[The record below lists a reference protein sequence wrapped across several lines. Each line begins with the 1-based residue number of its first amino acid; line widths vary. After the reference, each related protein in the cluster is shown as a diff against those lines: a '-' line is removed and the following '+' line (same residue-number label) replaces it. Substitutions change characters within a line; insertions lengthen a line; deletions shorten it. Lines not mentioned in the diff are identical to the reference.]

1 MRRNKL
7 VIKTIF
13 GVLIILLVFIAVVQG
28 RKRQEYNEHLME
40 SSTELGEANS
50 DIISNGSYDINLASY
65 SSLSAF
71 YQQKAY
77 TGVDTEIVLS
87 LKDADTGKQGEL
99 KTGIADYEGEALY
112 LGEDVSATW
121 NFEVSQAGLYSIV
134 LDYVGVDGNGGKIQ
148 RQLLVD
154 GKIFCQE
161 ATNVSF
167 YRYFI
172 EDGEV
177 KVNAIGDEVWPSQK
191 EVLNWQ
197 TQEIFDS
204 KGYDPEPMYIYFTEG
219 KHSITLDYVDQ
230 PIAIRKILLKGKKD
244 IPSYAQVQQEYVE
257 KGYKVANKDSISYF
271 EAEKSAWRSDSIIRR
286 ENNSDPKTVPFSLTT
301 RKLNTLGGGRWNR
314 GEQSVSWSFEVEED
328 GLYQIGLKVLQN
340 KEAGMPAYRKIEID
354 GSVPFRE
361 FLEYKFPYS
370 KEWYGEVLSD
380 DYGEPL
386 LVYLEKGSHEITL
399 TAQIGPIATVIE
411 KTMNDIASLSEI
423 TRDIIKITGTD
434 PDPNY
439 EYELYRTMPEL
450 SGELQKLADSV
461 ETCQKILARISNKKT
476 SSENNYRQI
485 VDTLRNF
492 VEDVDRIPKALNEL
506 ESAQSSLGT
515 YITSLEKSPLS
526 IDYFSVQS
534 PEKEFKVEKS
544 NFIERFGVS
553 AVNFGLSFIKDY
565 DSIGSIAEEDEEEY
579 TVLDVWIGRGSEWGE
594 ILKEMADEQF
604 TPKTGIYVNLNV
616 IPSGQLSTG
625 GVNVLMLSLTS
636 GTAPDVALSVGY
648 NMPSEFAFRDAAV
661 DLTKFEGFEEM
672 AKQFYP
678 EALVPYKFKDGVFAL
693 PETMDFNVMFYRK
706 DIMSELGLSLPKTW
720 TQLYQDVLPVL
731 YENSMSFAL
740 PVDTSVSSSSPAAL
754 RGYTMLLMQN
764 GGSYYTKDGKASAL
778 DSAEAYQAFKAWTEM
793 YSQYEIDE
801 ESNFFSRMRSGAM
814 PIGIGGYSNYIQFLT
829 SAPELYGRW
838 GIAPVPGIE
847 QEDGTIDQST
857 GTMALTA
864 NMIFSQSDKQDAA
877 WEFLQWWMDEET
889 QVDYGRQLEALIGP
903 SARWNTANINAFYRL
918 PWKNDDKLVIQSQLE
933 NAKEQYIVPGGYFT
947 SRHIINAWNRVV
959 VNNENVRDAMEE
971 AVKDINKE
979 ITSKVEEFG
988 LEEIDIIK

>member
-1 MRRNKL
+1 MRRDKL
-7 VIKTIF
+7 VIKSIF
-13 GVLIILLVFIAVVQG
+13 GVLIILLVYIAVVQG
-28 RKRQEYNEHLME
+28 RKRQEYNEHF
-40 SSTELGEANS
+40 SSSAELGETNET
-50 DIISNGSYDINLASY
+50 IISIDTINTDLTSY
-65 SSLSAF
+65 STLSAY
-71 YQQKAY
+71 YQQKGYA
-77 TGVDTEIVLS
+77 GVDTEIVLS
-87 LKDADTGKQGEL
+87 PKEADTGQQGEL
-99 KTGIADYEGEALY
+99 QTGIADYEGEALY

-121 NFEVSQAGLYSIV
+121 NFEVDKEGLYSIA
-134 LDYVGVDGNGGKIQ
+134 LDYVGIEGNGGKIQ

-172 EDGEV
+172 EDGET
-177 KVNAIGDEVWPSQK
+177 KENAIGDEVWPSQK

-197 TQEIFDS
+197 TREIFDS
-204 KGYDPEPMYIYFTEG
+204 KGYDPEPMYIYFSKGT
-219 KHSITLDYVDQ
+219 HSITLDYVDQ
-230 PIAIRKILLKGKKD
+230 PIAIRKIVLKGKTE
-244 IPSYAQVQQEYVE
+244 IPSYKQVKQDYEE
-257 KGYKVANKDSISYF
+257 KGYIVASKDSVSYF
-271 EAEKSAWRSDSIIRR
+271 EAEQSAWRSDSIIRR
-286 ENNSDPKTVPFSLTT
+286 ESNSDPKTVPFSLTT

-314 GEQSVSWSFEVEED
+314 GEQSVSWKFDVQED

-340 KEAGMPAYRKIEID
+340 KDAGMPAYRKIEID
-354 GSVPFRE
+354 GNVPFQE
-361 FLEYKFPYS
+361 LLEYEFPYS

-380 DYGEPL
+380 QDGEPFF
-386 LVYLEKGSHEITL
+386 VYLEKGTHEITL
-399 TAQIGPIATVIE
+399 IAQIGPLSTVIE
-411 KTMNDIASLSEI
+411 NTMRDIAALSVI

-450 SGELQKLADSV
+450 SGKLQKLAESV
-461 ETCQKILARISNKKT
+461 ETCEKILASISNKQT

-485 VDTLRNF
+485 VDTLKNF
-492 VEDVDRIPKALNEL
+492 ANDVDRIPKALNEL

-526 IDYFSVQS
+526 IDYFTIQS
-534 PEKEFKVEKS
+534 PENAFKVKKS
-544 NFIERFGVS
+544 NFLERFGVS

-565 DSIGSIAEEDEEEY
+565 DSIGSIAKEEEEEY
-579 TVLDVWIGRGSEWGE
+579 TVIDVWIGRGAEWGE

-661 DLTKFEGFEEM
+661 DLTQFEGYEKM
-672 AKQFYP
+672 AKQFYK
-678 EALVPYKFKDGVFAL
+678 EAMIPYKFKDGVYAL

-706 DIMSELGLSLPKTW
+706 DIMSELGLTLPKTW

-754 RGYTMLLMQN
+754 RGFTMLLMQN
-764 GGSYYTKDGKASAL
+764 GGSYYTKDGKSSAL
-778 DSAEAYQAFKAWTEM
+778 DSAKAYQAFKAWTEM
-793 YSQYEIDE
+793 YSQYEVDE

-847 QEDGTIDQST
+847 QEDGTIDEST

-864 NMIFSQSDKQDAA
+864 NMIFSQSDKQEAA
-877 WEFLQWWMDEET
+877 WKFLEWWMDEET

-918 PWKNDDKLVIQSQLE
+918 PWKSDDKLVIESQLE

-979 ITSKVEEFG
+979 INSKVEEFG